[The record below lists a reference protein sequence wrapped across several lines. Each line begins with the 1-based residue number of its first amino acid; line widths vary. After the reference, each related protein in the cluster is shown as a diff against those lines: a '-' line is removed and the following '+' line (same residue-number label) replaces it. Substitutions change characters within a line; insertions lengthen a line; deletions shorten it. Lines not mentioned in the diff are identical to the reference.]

1 MGHISPSVFDCVGA
15 TPLVRLSRV
24 GTESPRAEVCMK
36 LEMKNPGGSIKD
48 RPARAMIL
56 GAEARGEL
64 VPGSVIIEATSG
76 NTGVS
81 LAMLAAVRGYRCI
94 VVMPEDM
101 SLERRYLLRAYG
113 AEVELTPKSRGM
125 RGAVERAQQLH
136 AALPKAMLVRQFE
149 NPDNLD
155 AHATTT
161 ADELWEQT
169 DGRIDVLVAGVG
181 TGGTITGTARAL
193 RKRLPTLRVVAV
205 EPAKAAALAGRPF
218 APHAIQGIG
227 AGFVSSLVD
236 LTLIDEAVTV
246 EDDDALEHAALL
258 ARTEGILGGPSSGA
272 NLYVALAEAR
282 RLGPDARVVTFA
294 CDTGERYLL

>member
-15 TPLVRLSRV
+15 TPLVRLNRV
-24 GTESPRAEVCMK
+24 GRETPRAEVCMK
-36 LEMKNPGGSIKD
+36 LEMKNPGGSLKD

-113 AEVELTPKSRGM
+113 AEVELTPKNRGM
-125 RGAVERAQQLH
+125 RGAVERAEQLH

-149 NPDNLD
+149 NLDNVG

-161 ADELWEQT
+161 ADELWDQT
-169 DGRIDVLVAGVG
+169 GGRIDVLVAGVG
-181 TGGTITGTARAL
+181 TGGTLTGTAGAL

-236 LTLIDEAVTV
+236 LSLIDEAVAV
-246 EDDDALEHAALL
+246 EDDDALEYAALL

>member
-24 GTESPRAEVCMK
+24 GTDSPRAEVCMK

-136 AALPKAMLVRQFE
+136 AALPKAMLVKQFE

-193 RKRLPTLRVVAV
+193 RKRLPKLRVVAV

-236 LTLIDEAVTV
+236 LTLIDQAVTV
-246 EDDDALEHAALL
+246 EDDDALEYAALL

>member
-136 AALPKAMLVRQFE
+136 AALPKAMLVKQFE

-193 RKRLPTLRVVAV
+193 RKRLPKLRVVAV

-236 LTLIDEAVTV
+236 LTLIDQVVTV
-246 EDDDALEHAALL
+246 EDDDALEYAALL

>member
-15 TPLVRLSRV
+15 TPLVRLNRV
-24 GTESPRAEVCMK
+24 GRETPRAEVCMK
-36 LEMKNPGGSIKD
+36 LEMKNPGGSLKD

-113 AEVELTPKSRGM
+113 AEVELTPKNRGM
-125 RGAVERAQQLH
+125 RGAVDRAEQLH

-149 NPDNLD
+149 NLDNVG

-161 ADELWEQT
+161 ADELWDQT
-169 DGRIDVLVAGVG
+169 GGRIDVLVVGVG
-181 TGGTITGTARAL
+181 TGGTLTGTAGAL

-227 AGFVSSLVD
+227 AGFGSSLTD
-236 LTLIDEAVTV
+236 RSLIDDAVAV
-246 EDDDALEHAALL
+246 EDDDALQYAALL

>member
-15 TPLVRLSRV
+15 TPLVRLNRV
-24 GTESPRAEVCMK
+24 GRETPRAEVCMK
-36 LEMKNPGGSIKD
+36 LEMKNPGGSLKD

-113 AEVELTPKSRGM
+113 AEVELTPKNRGM
-125 RGAVERAQQLH
+125 RGAVDRAEQLH

-149 NPDNLD
+149 NRDNVG

-161 ADELWEQT
+161 ADELWDQT
-169 DGRIDVLVAGVG
+169 GGRIDVLVAGVG
-181 TGGTITGTARAL
+181 TGGTLTGTAGAL

-227 AGFVSSLVD
+227 AGFVSSLTD
-236 LTLIDEAVTV
+236 RSLIDDAVAV
-246 EDDDALEHAALL
+246 EDDDALQYAALL